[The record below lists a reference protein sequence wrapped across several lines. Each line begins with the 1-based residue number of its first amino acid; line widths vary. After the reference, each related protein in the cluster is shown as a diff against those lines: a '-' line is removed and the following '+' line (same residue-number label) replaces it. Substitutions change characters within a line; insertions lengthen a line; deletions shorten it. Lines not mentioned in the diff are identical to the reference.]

1 MIAML
6 LLVFMAGTSM
16 FFVAMS
22 DRSGDVKKLVDY
34 NQEMVLAKEAL
45 ITFAVNYPDLYTG
58 PNNGPGRLPCPD
70 DNLNGQPETSCN
82 GGAELTYRLP
92 VYANTPN
99 SGPFYFSRQFI
110 EASQET
116 NPNIDY
122 SQFWYALSN
131 GFATDDGPLNSSV
144 NAQLQLDNAS
154 DYVAL
159 IIAPGTPLT
168 TQGRSTENARNN
180 RNNYL
185 EAPNNRTDTGVF
197 SNYPEIQG
205 TEFNDSVIGITR
217 SELMTRVT
225 MKVAIEIKQALDN
238 HHESYDAH
246 PLSYIYDYE
255 CLDSTHCY
263 PREGS
268 PPPTSCFWCPFFG
281 LPPLPP
287 PGDVP
292 RYETVMADA
301 VDNGNIAEW
310 YEDDNWNGNN
320 DDGGKIV
327 TYQKI
332 NDNTATLEFDDC
344 AIVYTLK
351 YGTEPEIERSERS
364 C

>member
-22 DRSGDVKKLVDY
+22 DRSGDVKMMVDY
-34 NQEMVLAKEAL
+34 NREMVLAKEAL
-45 ITFAVNYPDLYTG
+45 ITFAANYPDLYPG
-58 PNNGPGRLPCPD
+58 ISDNGPGRFPCPD
-70 DNLNGQPETSCN
+70 DNLDGQPEISCN
-82 GGAELTYRLP
+82 GGTELTYRLP

-110 EASQET
+110 EASQDTDPDIE
-116 NPNIDY
+116 Y
-122 SQFWYALSN
+122 SQFWYALSS
-131 GFATDDGPLNSSV
+131 GYATDESPLNSSV
-144 NAQLQLDNAS
+144 NAQLQLDDAS
-154 DYVAL
+154 EYVAL
-159 IIAPGTPLT
+159 IIAPGSPLIE
-168 TQGRSTENARNN
+168 QNRSTENARNN
-180 RNNYL
+180 RSNYL
-185 EAPNNRTDTGVF
+185 EEPNDSTDTGIF
-197 SNYPEIQG
+197 SNYAETQGDEI
-205 TEFNDSVIGITR
+205 NDRVVGITR
-217 SELMTRVT
+217 SELMTRVA

-246 PLSYIYDYE
+246 PFSYIYDYE
-255 CLDSTHCY
+255 CLNGTHCY
-263 PREGS
+263 PRDNV
-268 PPPTSCFWCPFFG
+268 PAPTSCFWCPFFG

-301 VDNGNIAEW
+301 VDDDNIADW
-310 YEDDNWNGNN
+310 YEEDEWGNV
-320 DDGGKIV
+320 V

-344 AIVYTLK
+344 AIVYTLR
-351 YGTEPEIERSERS
+351 YGSEPEIERSEHS